1 VSFSRV
7 YKETVLDSSFE
18 NWKKLLS
25 HYFRINEA
33 HLLMLA
39 RTEVVPK
46 SLAMEIARALSE
58 LENEKI
64 DERLPDGIEDLVF
77 LIERRLSQKIGIEKA
92 GFLHTAR
99 SRNDIDA
106 TIFRM
111 CVREK
116 LIEVAE
122 ELIGLVEKLSEKAKR
137 NVRTVLLMYTHGQP
151 AQPSTLAHYLL
162 SLAFDFLEVLEE
174 LISAFRVVNL
184 CPMGSAAITT
194 TGFRIDREIVSDY
207 LGFFEPVENSYRA
220 IVTSHWVNMALNP
233 LKVLAID
240 LSRFAQDVL
249 HKASCEVGILN
260 FPDELVQISSIMPQK
275 RNPVILEHVRIR
287 SSVAFG
293 SFNAVEVAFLNTP
306 YQDVNENGDF
316 VLFKFL
322 DGAEILKQALQ
333 LTKEIIEKTTVNE
346 DRVRELAFST
356 GSTATELADHLVRE
370 FQISFRQA
378 HQIVSEYVK
387 SGMRYD
393 SLAESFEKLTGKR
406 FTSSLSQ
413 VEEVLSVENFV
424 RVRQVMGGSSEKCI
438 EEMLYKLD
446 KRLQSGEHEIGK
458 MKIFIE
464 ESLRKLQNDFVS
476 LIAGSQKI
484 KDS

>member
-1 VSFSRV
+1 MRFSRV

-25 HYFRINEA
+25 HYFRINQA

-39 RTEVVPK
+39 RTEILPK
-46 SLAMEIARALSE
+46 SLVVEIARALSE

-64 DERLPDGIEDLVF
+64 DEKLPDGIEDLVF
-77 LIERRLSQKIGIEKA
+77 LIERKLSQKIGIEKA

-106 TIFRM
+106 TVFRM

-162 SLAFDFLEVLEE
+162 SLAFDFLEVLEG
-174 LISAFRVVNL
+174 LISALRVVNL

-194 TGFRIDREIVSDY
+194 TGFKIDRKIVSDY

-220 IVTSHWVNMALNP
+220 IVTSHWINMALNP
-233 LKVLAID
+233 LKVLASD

-249 HKASCEVGILN
+249 HKASCEVGIFN

-275 RNPVILEHVRIR
+275 RNPVVLEHLRIR
-287 SSVAFG
+287 SSVSFG

-316 VLFKFL
+316 VLFKFS
-322 DGAEILKQALQ
+322 DGAEVLKQALQ
-333 LTKEIIEKTTVNE
+333 LTKEIIEKMTVNE

-370 FQISFRQA
+370 YRISFRQA

-393 SLAESFEKLTGKR
+393 SLVENFEKLTGKR
-406 FTSSLSQ
+406 FTLSPSQ
-413 VEEVLSVENFV
+413 VEEMLSVENFV
-424 RVRQVMGGSSEKCI
+424 RVRQVMGGPGEKSI
-438 EEMLYKLD
+438 EEMLQSFEDRFQNGKHQIEKVKL
-446 KRLQSGEHEIGK
+446 
-458 MKIFIE
+458 FIE
-464 ESLRKLQNDFVS
+464 ESLGKLQDDFAS
-476 LIAGSQKI
+476 LIFSR
-484 KDS
+484 S

>member
-18 NWKKLLS
+18 NWKKLLN

-39 RTEVVPK
+39 KTEILPK
-46 SLAMEIARALSE
+46 SLVVEIAQALSE

-64 DERLPDGIEDLVF
+64 DEKLPDGVEDLVF
-77 LIERRLSQKIGIEKA
+77 LIERKLSQKIGIEKA

-116 LIEVAE
+116 LLEIAA
-122 ELIGLVEKLSEKAKR
+122 ELIDLVERLSKKAEQ
-137 NVRTVLLMYTHGQP
+137 NVRTFLLMYTHGQP

-162 SLAFDFLEVLEE
+162 SLALDSLEVLEG
-174 LISAFRVVNL
+174 LILATRVVNL
-184 CPMGSAAITT
+184 CPMGSAAITS

-220 IVTSHWVNMALNP
+220 IVTSNWINMALDP

-249 HKASCEVGILN
+249 HKASCEVGIFS

-275 RNPVILEHVRIR
+275 RNPVILEHLRIR
-287 SSVAFG
+287 SSVSFG
-293 SFNAVEVAFLNTP
+293 FFNAVEVAFLNTP

-322 DGAEILKQALQ
+322 DGAEVLKQALK
-333 LTKEIIEKTTVNE
+333 LTKEIIEKMTVNE
-346 DRVRELAFST
+346 DRVKELSLST
-356 GSTATELADHLVRE
+356 GSTATELADHFVRE
-370 FQISFRQA
+370 FRISFRQA
-378 HQIVSEYVK
+378 HQIVSEYIK
-387 SGMRYD
+387 SGMRYG
-393 SLAESFEKLTGKR
+393 SLVENFERLTGKR
-406 FTSSLSQ
+406 FTMSPSK
-413 VEEVLSVENFV
+413 VAEVLSVENFV
-424 RVRQVMGGSSEKCI
+424 RVRQVMGGPGEKSI
-438 EEMLYKLD
+438 EEMLEKL
-446 KRLQSGEHEIGK
+446 RERIRRGERAIEET
-458 MKIFIE
+458 KIFIE
-464 ESLRKLQNDFVS
+464 ESLKKLWNDFAS
-476 LIAGSQKI
+476 LVAGG
-484 KDS
+484 

>member
-1 VSFSRV
+1 MSFSRV

-39 RTEVVPK
+39 KTEVVPK

-64 DERLPDGIEDLVF
+64 DERLPAGIEDLVF
-77 LIERRLSQKIGIEKA
+77 LIERRLSQKIGTEKA

-116 LIEVAE
+116 LLEVAR
-122 ELIGLVEKLSEKAKR
+122 ELIDLVEKLSKKAKQ
-137 NVRTVLLMYTHGQP
+137 NVHTFLLMYTHGQP
-151 AQPSTLAHYLL
+151 AQPSTLSHYLL
-162 SLAFDFLEVLEE
+162 SLAFDFLEVLEG
-174 LISAFRVVNL
+174 LIAAFRVVNL

-194 TGFRIDREIVSDY
+194 TGFRIDRKIVSDY

-220 IVTSHWVNMALNP
+220 IVTSHWINMALNP
-233 LKVLAID
+233 LKVLASD

-275 RNPVILEHVRIR
+275 RNPVILEHLRIR

-322 DGAEILKQALQ
+322 DGAEVLKQALQ
-333 LTKEIIEKTTVNE
+333 LAKEIIEKMTVNE

-370 FQISFRQA
+370 FQINFRQA

-438 EEMLYKLD
+438 EEMLH
-446 KRLQSGEHEIGK
+446 RLEKCFQSVEHEIGE

-464 ESLRKLQNDFVS
+464 ESLRKLKNDFVS
-476 LIAGSQKI
+476 LIAGS
-484 KDS
+484 